1 MFLEKIDR
9 QKNAGFVREIDY
21 ANEYTELA
29 DCKVVELYYNP
40 NIDRKSNLFHAGI
53 LIYHRN
59 RLIFRYKYELG
70 MAFPLKFYRKK
81 YKRNQNNVF
90 QFFGFIELPDGVPYS
105 FLKTEMQHHILM
117 EGFLSSLKLIMKD
130 IKRKLSR
137 DHIDI

>member
-1 MFLEKIDR
+1 
-9 QKNAGFVREIDY
+9 
-21 ANEYTELA
+21 
-29 DCKVVELYYNP
+29 
-40 NIDRKSNLFHAGI
+40 
-53 LIYHRN
+53 
-59 RLIFRYKYELG
+59 

-105 FLKTEMQHHILM
+105 FLKIEMQHHILM

-137 DHIDI
+137 DDVDITQMHAIRTSQPVTDNGRKTLTFHRVDAAPFFIRTDTKNKLDE